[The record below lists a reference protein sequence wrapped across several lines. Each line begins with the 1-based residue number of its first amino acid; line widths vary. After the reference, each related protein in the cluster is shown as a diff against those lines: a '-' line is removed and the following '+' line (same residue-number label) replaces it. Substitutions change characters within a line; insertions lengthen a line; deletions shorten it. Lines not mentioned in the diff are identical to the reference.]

1 MVQLENLRVV
11 ANAAT
16 IAINA
21 RAPLLIN
28 RLRDIPARVQ
38 EIALHDICHGVAV
51 ALVAMQVQTRHDL
64 VSMEPV
70 FPMANDP
77 DMHEDLIEEFDEAA
91 AKIVDIILA

>member
-1 MVQLENLRVV
+1 
-11 ANAAT
+11 
-16 IAINA
+16 
-21 RAPLLIN
+21 
-28 RLRDIPARVQ
+28 
-38 EIALHDICHGVAV
+38 VAV